1 MSDVKAAVKCKAVA
15 KSDTVPNVFRALYV
29 GTSGD
34 LVVTLQGDSAP
45 VTIKNAPVGYHPLS
59 TKLVMNATTATDIVG
74 LL

>member
-1 MSDVKAAVKCKAVA
+1 MSDVKSAVKGKAVA

-34 LVVTLQGDSAP
+34 LVVQLQGDSAP
-45 VTIKNAPVGYHPLS
+45 RTFKNAPIGYHPLS
-59 TKLVMNATTATDIVG
+59 TKLVMNATTAADIVG